1 MKISLL
7 EPIGISNQAVEA
19 FANRVEELGHEFSYY
34 PEKTTD
40 VVELIKRSRDQ
51 DIVMIANNPYPS
63 EVIKATPSLK
73 MIAVAFTG
81 VDHVDLA
88 QAKEQGVLV
97 TNCAGY
103 SDQAVAELVIGLT
116 LSIMRKIP
124 QGDIATRAG
133 KTSAGLMG
141 REIGSKRVGIIGLGR
156 IGLRTAQLF
165 EAFGAEVV
173 TYSRSPKEG
182 YLNVS
187 LEELLSTSDVVSVHI
202 PNTPETKGFL
212 TKDLLS
218 LMKQD
223 AIFINCARG
232 PIVDT
237 VGLSE
242 LLNEG
247 RILAGLDVF
256 DIEPPLEK
264 DYPLMTSKNTLVTP
278 HVAFLTEEAMVRRSH
293 TLFDNVLSYL
303 GGAVKNQ
310 VVD

>member
-7 EPIGISNQAVEA
+7 EPIGVKAGAIETFRKQ
-19 FANRVEELGHEFSYY
+19 VEELGHEFTYY

-40 VVELIKRSRDQ
+40 INELKARSKDL

-63 EVIKATPSLK
+63 EVIKATPTLK

-81 VDHVDLA
+81 VDHVGLT
-88 QAKEQGVLV
+88 QAKEQGVIV

-116 LSIMRKIP
+116 LSIIRKIP
-124 QGDIATRAG
+124 EGDRSTRAG
-133 KTSAGLMG
+133 KTNTGLVG
-141 REIGSKRVGIIGLGR
+141 REIAGKRIGIIGLGR
-156 IGLRTAQLF
+156 IGLKTAQLF

-173 TYSRSPKEG
+173 TFSRTQKERFI
-182 YLNVS
+182 NVS
-187 LEELLSTSDVVSVHI
+187 LEELLSTSDIVSVHI
-202 PNTPETKGFL
+202 PNTPQTKGFL
-212 TKDLLS
+212 TKELLS

-223 AIFINCARG
+223 AVFINCARG

-237 VGLSE
+237 IGLSE

-247 RILAGLDVF
+247 KLLAGLDVF
-256 DIEPPLEK
+256 DMEPPLAG
-264 DYPLMTSKNTLVTP
+264 DYPLVTSKNTILTP
-278 HVAFLTEEAMVRRSH
+278 HVAFLTEEAMIRRSY

-303 GGAVKNQ
+303 AGMVKNQ
-310 VVD
+310 VVI